1 MANYTKEFWN
11 EYNKKRS
18 RASEYTKQY
27 IKDMRGNATLKHRK
41 INSYNLYYMITGF
54 VCYEKADKRRM
65 QTRDNI
71 VM

>member
-1 MANYTKEFWN
+1 MANYTKEFWI
-11 EYNKKRS
+11 EYNKTRS
-18 RASEYTKQY
+18 TASAGIKEYLKT
-27 IKDMRGNATLKHRK
+27 MRENATLKHRK
-41 INSYNLYYMITGF
+41 INYYNLYYMHTGF